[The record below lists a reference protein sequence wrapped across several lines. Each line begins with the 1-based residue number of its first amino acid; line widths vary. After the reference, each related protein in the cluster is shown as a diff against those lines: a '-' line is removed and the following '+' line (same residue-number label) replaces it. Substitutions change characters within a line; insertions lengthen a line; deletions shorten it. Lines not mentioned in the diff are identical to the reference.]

1 LLKYSHNVMKNVI
14 ITGGTG
20 LVGNHLSKKLRKLGY
35 RVYIFSSS
43 VNHESDYIYYWN
55 YEKGIINHDILKDVD
70 YIIHLAGANISSG
83 RWTLKR
89 KKELVDS
96 RVNSAEF
103 LFNKI
108 KENNVSLKAFIS
120 ASAVGYY
127 GAVTGD
133 KVFGEDDIPTDDFL
147 GNTCKLWEAAA
158 DKFSD
163 LGIRTVKLR
172 TGIVLTSEGGALSKM
187 KTPIKLGFGSAIGT
201 GKQYMPWIHIDDLC
215 NIYIKAIEDD
225 NMKGAYN
232 AVAPSFSTNKE
243 FTQIFAKA
251 LNKPFWFPLIPS
263 FFMRLIFG
271 EMSDILL
278 KGSRISSDKITNAGY
293 EFKYDKLKKAL
304 ESFNF

>member
-1 LLKYSHNVMKNVI
+1 MKNVI

-35 RVYIFSSS
+35 RVNVFSSS
-43 VNHESDYIYYWN
+43 IKNENQSIYYWN
-55 YEKGIINHDILKDVD
+55 YEKGIIDHDIINKVD
-70 YIIHLAGANISSG
+70 YIIHMAGANISSK
-83 RWTLKR
+83 RWTVKR
-89 KKELVDS
+89 KKIISES
-96 RVNSAEF
+96 RVKSGEF

-127 GAVTGD
+127 GTITNDEIFIEENLPAN
-133 KVFGEDDIPTDDFL
+133 DFL
-147 GNTCKLWEAAA
+147 GNTCKKWEEAA
-158 DKFSD
+158 DKFND
-163 LGIRTVKLR
+163 MGIRTVKLR

-187 KTPIKLGFGSAIGT
+187 KIPIKLGIASAIGT

-215 NIYIKAIEDD
+215 DIYIKAIEDD

-232 AVAPSFSTNKE
+232 AVAPEFNTNKE
-243 FTQIFAKA
+243 FTRLLAKA
-251 LNKPFWFPLIPS
+251 LNKPFWLPSIPPYL
-263 FFMRLIFG
+263 MKMIFG

-278 KGSRISSDKITNAGY
+278 KGSRISSNKLANTGY
-293 EFKYDKLKKAL
+293 KFKYGNLKKTL